1 MQVGLEAAE
10 INGDQED
17 EIDEQE
23 GPAPELVHHEQ
34 EKRRARRRGGRC
46 GGG

>member
-1 MQVGLEAAE
+1 MDGKQEEEEMQVGLEAVG

-23 GPAPELVHHEQ
+23 GPAPQL
-34 EKRRARRRGGRC
+34 ASSS
-46 GGG
+46 

>member
-1 MQVGLEAAE
+1 MLVGLEAAGV
-10 INGDQED
+10 NGDQED

-34 EKRRARRRGGRC
+34 ERRGARRGVG
-46 GGG
+46 